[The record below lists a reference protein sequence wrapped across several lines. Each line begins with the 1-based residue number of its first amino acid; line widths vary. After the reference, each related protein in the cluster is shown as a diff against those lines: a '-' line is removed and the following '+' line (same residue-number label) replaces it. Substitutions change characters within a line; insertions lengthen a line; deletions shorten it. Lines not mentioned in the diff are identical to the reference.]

1 MKRLKKAAHAIVFAI
16 AFSTT
21 FQCFS
26 QKEVTITEVQTFELQ
41 TPFTIKPVVF
51 QEWYAGI
58 DVGGTG
64 INVFIPISDVKEDVT
79 FNEIYFR
86 NLKGELISE
95 NGKYKA
101 VLENP
106 SKLYTFKKAEKPA
119 DYPFDLKDNECVLS
133 YTQNGKTKY
142 HKIVSLNEVAGT
154 YYKDGPPSIYS
165 KNSSDGMASVD
176 EEEENN

>member
-1 MKRLKKAAHAIVFAI
+1 MKRLKKAAYAIVFAI

-26 QKEVTITEVQTFELQ
+26 QKEVTVIEIQTFELQ
-41 TPFTIKPVVF
+41 TPFTIKPVIF

-58 DVGGTG
+58 EVGGTG
-64 INVFIPISDVKEDVT
+64 INVFIPISNVKENVT
-79 FNEIYFR
+79 FNEVYFR
-86 NLKGELISE
+86 NLKGKLVSE
-95 NGKYKA
+95 NGKYMA

-133 YTQNGKTKY
+133 YTQNGETKY
-142 HKIVSLNEVAGT
+142 HKIIELNEVAGT
-154 YYKDGPPSIYS
+154 YYEDGPPSIYTRS
-165 KNSSDGMASVD
+165 NSEGIATLD
-176 EEEENN
+176 EEKENN